1 MGEAEPHPRAT
12 RSQRRRK
19 KKNQHSLQE
28 PENDN
33 QPKKSNQPARRPQT
47 RMNEPR
53 KGGQEPYIQSKDLV
67 VTAPPPLRSRHAAP
81 ATGRRPSRV
90 HRQRPPAVGTRT
102 RPEARRK
109 REREMEM
116 ERYDTQRE
124 GGGRGSCLLMLCLW
138 WHSGIIITTAHVEK
152 RGEERRGEEE
162 EGKQTAGKAKASA
175 FCPQAQ
181 APHLSSPTI
190 ALYYLPLAR
199 HLWPSSGLGLWS
211 CDAFVELD

>member
-109 REREMEM
+109 REREREMEM

-152 RGEERRGEEE
+152 RGEERRGRGRKANSRESESFRLLP
-162 EGKQTAGKAKASA
+162 AG
-175 FCPQAQ
+175 
-181 APHLSSPTI
+181 SSPSPQLTHHCPLLLATRAPSL
-190 ALYYLPLAR
+190 AL
-199 HLWPSSGLGLWS
+199 LWIRPVVMR
-211 CDAFVELD
+211 CIC

>member
-1 MGEAEPHPRAT
+1 
-12 RSQRRRK
+12 
-19 KKNQHSLQE
+19 
-28 PENDN
+28 
-33 QPKKSNQPARRPQT
+33 
-47 RMNEPR
+47 MNEPR

-109 REREMEM
+109 REREREMEM

-152 RGEERRGEEE
+152 RGEERKRKESKQP
-162 EGKQTAGKAKASA
+162 GKRKLPPFARRLKPLTSA
-175 FCPQAQ
+175 HPPLPFITCHSRAIFGP
-181 APHLSSPTI
+181 
-190 ALYYLPLAR
+190 PLA
-199 HLWPSSGLGLWS
+199 
-211 CDAFVELD
+211 

>member
-109 REREMEM
+109 RERERDGDGEV
-116 ERYDTQRE
+116 RYAA
-124 GGGRGSCLLMLCLW
+124 GGGRSRLLFVDALLMVALRPNNYYSPC
-138 WHSGIIITTAHVEK
+138 
-152 RGEERRGEEE
+152 REERRGEERKRKE
-162 EGKQTAGKAKASA
+162 SKQPGKRKLPPFARRLKPLTSA
-175 FCPQAQ
+175 HPPIHHCPLLLATR
-181 APHLSSPTI
+181 APSL
-190 ALYYLPLAR
+190 AL
-199 HLWPSSGLGLWS
+199 LWIRPVVMR
-211 CDAFVELD
+211 CIC